1 MAPGRTDVMAPTTP
15 ATQRRR
21 RRGAVRPG
29 ADWAD
34 WTRAG
39 LFGRLS
45 GVNRIFTLEQA
56 RLLMP
61 DLLAK
66 ADDVVA
72 LRADLVELQTALSQ
86 GMASPLGGL
95 PEVKALEARLSEIL
109 AWFSAEGLYL
119 KGIAPLPL
127 DFPAEL
133 DGDTVLLCWLE
144 GERGLRWYHKPE
156 HGFAGRRPIPGT
168 VG

>member
-1 MAPGRTDVMAPTTP
+1 MAATRTEAIASTTP
-15 ATQRRR
+15 ATDGRR
-21 RRGAVRPG
+21 RRGAVCP
-29 ADWAD
+29 APAVAD

-39 LFGRLS
+39 PHGRLS

-56 RLLMP
+56 RLMMP
-61 DLLAK
+61 DILAK

-72 LRADLVELQTALSQ
+72 ARADLVELQTALNQ
-86 GMASPLGGL
+86 GTASPLGGI

-109 AWFSAEGLYL
+109 GWFTAEGLDL
-119 KGIAPLPL
+119 KGIAPLLL

-133 DGDTVLLCWLE
+133 NGDDVLLCWLE
-144 GERGLRWYHKPE
+144 GERELRWYHKPE

-168 VG
+168 AG